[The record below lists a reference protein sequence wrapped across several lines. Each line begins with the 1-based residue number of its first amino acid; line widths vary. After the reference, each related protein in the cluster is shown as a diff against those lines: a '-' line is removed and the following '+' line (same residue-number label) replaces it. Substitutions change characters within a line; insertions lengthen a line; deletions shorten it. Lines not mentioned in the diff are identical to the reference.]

1 MPHLSPTLAML
12 SLLAITSACTKTAEN
27 SQPNPTPPV
36 AQAAQPAQAATATP
50 KLATV
55 DAQTFQKLAAEKGG
69 IVLDVR
75 TPGEVARGHL
85 PDATVISLND
95 ERFAQKIALMSKD
108 KAIFVYCASGHRSAA
123 AASVLAQQGFK
134 EVYNLDGGIGAWARA
149 GLPIDRSAT
158 PVAANGVNAMTTDA
172 LDAVLKTEK
181 RVLVDYHTP
190 WCTPCRKMAPV
201 MDALAQTWAGKAKLL
216 QVDVEQSEALAQR
229 EKIQGVPVFVLYVD
243 GKERWRKSG
252 ELAKEILEAE
262 LARP

>member
-1 MPHLSPTLAML
+1 MVRLSMFVTALG
-12 SLLAITSACTKTAEN
+12 LLACVPACNKPSEN
-27 SQPNPTPPV
+27 ARIDPSPV
-36 AQAAQPAQAATATP
+36 AAQPLQAG
-50 KLATV
+50 KLTTV
-55 DAQTFQKLAAEKGG
+55 DAPTFQKLALEKAG

-85 PDATVISLND
+85 ADATPLDIND
-95 ERFAQKIALMSKD
+95 ARFAQRLALLPKD

-123 AASVLAQQGFK
+123 AADALIQQGFS
-134 EVYNLDGGIGAWARA
+134 EVYNLDGGIGAWASA
-149 GLPIDRSAT
+149 GLPVDRSAAPAT
-158 PVAANGVNAMTTDA
+158 ADGVNALTPDA
-172 LDAVLKTEK
+172 LDAVLKAEK

-201 MDALAQTWAGKAKLL
+201 MDALAQTWTGKAKLL
-216 QVDVEQSEALAQR
+216 QVDVEQSAALAQR

-252 ELAKEILEAE
+252 ELAKDVLEAE

>member
-1 MPHLSPTLAML
+1 MLFIVFSLMVQASACAKPSDAPRENAQAGASQVAPQASPTG
-12 SLLAITSACTKTAEN
+12 
-27 SQPNPTPPV
+27 
-36 AQAAQPAQAATATP
+36 
-50 KLATV
+50 KLTTV
-55 DAQTFQKLAAEKGG
+55 DAPTFQKLAADKAG

-85 PDATVISLND
+85 PDATVIDIND
-95 ERFAQKIALMSKD
+95 ARFVQKIELMSRD

-123 AASVLAQQGFK
+123 AADALIHKGFK
-134 EVYNLDGGIGAWARA
+134 EVYNLDGGIGAWSRA
-149 GLPIDRSAT
+149 GLPIDRSAA
-158 PVAANGVNAMTTDA
+158 PVTTNGVNAMTPEA
-172 LDAVLKTEK
+172 LDGMLKAEK
-181 RVLVDYHTP
+181 RVLVDFHTP

-252 ELAKEILEAE
+252 EMPKEVLEAE

>member
-1 MPHLSPTLAML
+1 MSRFFQICSVFAV
-12 SLLAITSACTKTAEN
+12 SAVTSACTKPVENTPQVPSPQATNTA
-27 SQPNPTPPV
+27 
-36 AQAAQPAQAATATP
+36 AAAP

-55 DAQTFQKLAAEKGG
+55 DAQTFQKLAAEKAG

-85 PDATVISLND
+85 PDATVININD
-95 ERFAQKIALMSKD
+95 ERFAQKIALMPKD
-108 KAIFVYCASGHRSAA
+108 KPIFVYCASGHRSAA
-123 AASVLAQQGFK
+123 AASVLVQTGFT
-134 EVYNLDGGIGAWARA
+134 EVYNLDGGIGAWASA

-158 PVAANGVNAMTTDA
+158 PIAANGVNAMTPDA

-201 MDALAQTWAGKAKLL
+201 MDALAQAWTGKAKLL

-252 ELAKEILEAE
+252 ELAKDVLETE

>member
-1 MPHLSPTLAML
+1 MSNLTSLCATLGLVASLAACDKSPQNASSNPLPGSVQQRQKGTLA
-12 SLLAITSACTKTAEN
+12 
-27 SQPNPTPPV
+27 Q
-36 AQAAQPAQAATATP
+36 
-50 KLATV
+50 V
-55 DAQTFQKLAAEKGG
+55 DAQTFQKLAAEKAG

-85 PDATVISLND
+85 PDATVIDSND
-95 ERFAQKIALMSKD
+95 ARFAQKLELMPKD

-123 AASVLAQQGFK
+123 AADLLIEKGFS
-134 EVYNLDGGIGAWARA
+134 EVYNLDGGMGAWARA
-149 GLPIDRSAT
+149 GLPIDRSAAPAT
-158 PVAANGVNAMTTDA
+158 ATGVNALTPDA
-172 LDAVLKTEK
+172 LDAVLHAEK

-201 MDALAQTWAGKAKLL
+201 MDALAQTWTGKAKLL
-216 QVDVEQSEALAQR
+216 QVDVEQSEVLALR

-252 ELAKEILEAE
+252 EMAKDVLEAE